1 MCTFAVLIHAVAL
14 DSRGISSST
23 RPTYLVAFSGEC
35 SSTLSGVL
43 ILDCST
49 RPFPVHVQQPKLSSD
64 VSETDEDL
72 VWQDHLD
79 EHHLPRLLIDT
90 GRKEAE
96 AEAD

>member
-1 MCTFAVLIHAVAL
+1 MY
-14 DSRGISSST
+14 ST
-23 RPTYLVAFSGEC
+23 PN
-35 SSTLSGVL
+35 
-43 ILDCST
+43 
-49 RPFPVHVQQPKLSSD
+49 LSSD

-79 EHHLPRLLIDT
+79 EHHLPHQMEIDT